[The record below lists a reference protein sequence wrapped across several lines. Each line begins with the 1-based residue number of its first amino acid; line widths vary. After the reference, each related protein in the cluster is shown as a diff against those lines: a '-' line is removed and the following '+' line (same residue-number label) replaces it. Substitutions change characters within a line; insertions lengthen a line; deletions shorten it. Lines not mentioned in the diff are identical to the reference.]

1 LKLAGRLGQDA
12 LLGSSCQAARE
23 LLPPLNCALSIADG
37 SKNHFKWA
45 RAVFAAGRFLADWKA
60 DDFMRIFYQAN
71 RRRRYAK
78 TPLCLSALRA
88 SVAAGL
94 IFWLAIGPA
103 ASGR

>member
-1 LKLAGRLGQDA
+1 LKLGGRLGQDA

-37 SKNHFKWA
+37 SKNQFKWA

-60 DDFMRIFYQAN
+60 DDFMRLFYQPH
-71 RRRRYAK
+71 RYAK
-78 TPLCLSALRA
+78 TPLCLGALRA

-94 IFWLAIGPA
+94 IFWPAIGPA